1 MNGKRA
7 MEAIGTLC
15 LPTVVKA
22 LFFFQ
27 KVSSAFLFYVV
38 SSQWTSSE
46 HHLYL
51 IIINGIISNDALKL
65 PWGMTEVKISIHL
78 IF

>member
-22 LFFFQ
+22 FFFQ
-27 KVSSAFLFYVV
+27 KVLSAFLFYVV

-51 IIINGIISNDALKL
+51 IIINGVISNDALKF
-65 PWGMTEVKISIHL
+65 PWEMTQIQIPIHL